1 MKKAMILASYFVVG
15 SVFGQNDVVI
25 VDQGAVY
32 DKTMTQA
39 TLEVALASAY
49 VWRGQVI
56 NNDPVIQP
64 QITLSQ
70 YGFSANIWAN
80 YDIGQNMTGVQY
92 DASEFDF
99 ALAYSLP
106 VDVNQMAFDIGLINY
121 NFPANGSYD
130 GSGKTE
136 GVESTTEAFI
146 SATVLSFESFVPSL
160 TFYGDIHNVDQGA
173 YAVFDIYFPYE
184 VSQFVNISTG
194 YSAGWGNTK
203 YNDHYWTASGS
214 GDFDGDWSDHNFYF
228 TASYEVYEGLTA
240 ATTLNYVVLNGDSFR
255 NGAMAAGY
263 ENDEKA
269 WLSFNLAYDF

>member
-1 MKKAMILASYFVVG
+1 MKKAMVLASYFVVG

-80 YDIGQNMTGVQY
+80 YDIGQNMTGVKY

-106 VDVNQMAFDIGLINY
+106 VDINQMAFDAGVINH
-121 NFPANGSYD
+121 NFPANGHMIAQE
-130 GSGKTE
+130 KLR
-136 GVESTTEAFI
+136 VESTTEAFI

-160 TFYGDIHNVDQGA
+160 TFYGDIHNVKQGA
-173 YAVFDIYFPYE
+173 YAVFDIYF
-184 VSQFVNISTG
+184 
-194 YSAGWGNTK
+194 
-203 YNDHYWTASGS
+203 
-214 GDFDGDWSDHNFYF
+214 
-228 TASYEVYEGLTA
+228 L
-240 ATTLNYVVLNGDSFR
+240 
-255 NGAMAAGY
+255 
-263 ENDEKA
+263 
-269 WLSFNLAYDF
+269 